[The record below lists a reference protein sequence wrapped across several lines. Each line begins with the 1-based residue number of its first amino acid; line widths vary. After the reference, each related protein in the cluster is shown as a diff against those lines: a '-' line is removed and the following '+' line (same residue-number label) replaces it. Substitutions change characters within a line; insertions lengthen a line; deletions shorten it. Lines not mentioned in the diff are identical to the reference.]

1 MTDEELVPVEL
12 FKLLGTEL
20 WRSGIE
26 SESKTGSGDEEPIPI
41 KLRCTSK
48 ELLAALDTLRES
60 APAEECGSE
69 TRSISHHVCSVVCYS

>member
-1 MTDEELVPVEL
+1 MEL

-20 WRSGIE
+20 WRTGIE

-48 ELLAALDTLRES
+48 ELLSALDTLRETAS
-60 APAEECGSE
+60 AEECGSE
-69 TRSISHHVCSVVCYS
+69 TRSISHHVCRVFCHMC